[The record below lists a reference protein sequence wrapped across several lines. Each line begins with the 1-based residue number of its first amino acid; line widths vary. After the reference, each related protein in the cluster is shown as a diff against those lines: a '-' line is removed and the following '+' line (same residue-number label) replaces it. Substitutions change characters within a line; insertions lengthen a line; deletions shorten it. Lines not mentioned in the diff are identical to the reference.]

1 MLRFAPR
8 WRYSGQ
14 FGLTGR
20 NRDTVV
26 PMASDAGIPRVPFN
40 EAKANLSAFVS
51 DVVRRHQPR
60 LLERGRGDPEGLLA
74 MPVEDLVAGLAAC
87 RLDAR
92 VNTDRDGSVVARLPQ
107 FGLVTTGKHIDSAI
121 DALHDELLDYCED
134 FFGDF
139 DFYRHTDRVRHL
151 PFLLR
156 FALTS
161 PDARRALL
169 LEEPA
174 GWEDSVNVE
183 EAAATAR

>member
-1 MLRFAPR
+1 
-8 WRYSGQ
+8 
-14 FGLTGR
+14 
-20 NRDTVV
+20 
-26 PMASDAGIPRVPFN
+26 MATEAGIPRVQFN
-40 EAKANLSAFVS
+40 EAKANLSGFVS
-51 DVVRRHQPR
+51 DVVRRHRPR

-74 MPVEDLVAGLAAC
+74 LPVDDLVAGLAGC

-92 VNTDRDGSVVARLPQ
+92 VSADPEGSVIARLPQ
-107 FGLVTTGKHIDSAI
+107 FGLVSAGKDIDSAI

-134 FFGDF
+134 FFADF

-156 FALTS
+156 FALTP

-174 GWEDSVNVE
+174 GWEQSVNIE
-183 EAAATAR
+183 EAAAPAR

>member
-1 MLRFAPR
+1 MV
-8 WRYSGQ
+8 
-14 FGLTGR
+14 TE
-20 NRDTVV
+20 
-26 PMASDAGIPRVPFN
+26 AGIPRVPFN

-51 DVVRRHQPR
+51 EVVRRHRPR

-74 MPVEDLVAGLAAC
+74 LPVEDLVAGLAGC

-92 VNTDRDGSVVARLPQ
+92 VSTGLEGSVVARLPQ
-107 FGLVTTGKHIDSAI
+107 FGLVTAGKDLDSAI

-134 FFGDF
+134 FFDDF

-161 PDARRALL
+161 PNARRDLL

-174 GWEDSVNVE
+174 GWEQSGSIE
-183 EAAATAR
+183 EAAAAR